1 MTQAATKSR
10 AARVVPKELA
20 DGVKYRVIVYDK
32 NGAYKDYKE
41 FTYKKNETDGFIL
54 DGDQNYTFVAYSL
67 NTTAAT
73 PNTVVDKSPL
83 NTAKIAGING
93 DLMYFKKNMTVTGN
107 KDNTLDIVLRHQ
119 FSKITTK
126 LDARQVGN
134 ISVVNNAVLTS
145 CIYFC

>member
-93 DLMYFKKNMTVTGN
+93 DLMYFKR
-107 KDNTLDIVLRHQ
+107 I
-119 FSKITTK
+119 
-126 LDARQVGN
+126 
-134 ISVVNNAVLTS
+134 
-145 CIYFC
+145 